1 MERLVFGCSFLVGS
15 VCYRPENSVLDDW
28 PGVGCCDAFRAR
40 RSLGNVD
47 LIILLTQ
54 DTDGMLVET
63 FVNYAVD
70 CTHLLS
76 ASSQH
81 EHVRTRWMV
90 AQRCGAPVSQ
100 GWTKIG
106 QASLT
111 LCRWLPWRIPM
122 KADLTHHRCEPA
134 TPDDNARG

>member
-1 MERLVFGCSFLVGS
+1 MAAVFSSEVFVTGRRIVSWMIG
-15 VCYRPENSVLDDW
+15 PEWGAAS
-28 PGVGCCDAFRAR
+28 
-40 RSLGNVD
+40 RSALAGRWENVD

-54 DTDGMLVET
+54 DTDGMLVLI
-63 FVNYAVD
+63 FVNCD
-70 CTHLLS
+70 GDLTHLLS

-81 EHVRTRWMV
+81 EHVHTRWMV

-106 QASLT
+106 QASVT